1 MQLSELL
8 PNLRELDRPD
18 KLRAMQ
24 FLVSELAMEENALL
38 DGESYPVWSPY
49 NSVEAGCIL
58 LDALNEDRQG

>member
-24 FLVSELAMEENALL
+24 FLVSELAKEEDILL
-38 DGESYPVWSPY
+38 SGESYSVWSPY
-49 NSVEAGCIL
+49 NSFEAGSIL
-58 LDALNEDRQG
+58 LDALNQDSHG

>member
-24 FLVSELAMEENALL
+24 FLVSELAKEEDILL
-38 DGESYPVWSPY
+38 NGQSYPVWSPY
-49 NSVEAGCIL
+49 NSFDAANIL
-58 LDALNEDRQG
+58 LDALNQDSHG